1 MIKKILL
8 PFIVIVFVVS
18 VNVYAFPAPSQA
30 NDFSVFDISY
40 GNDPYQKGVLAVPNS
55 GDNFPILIFF
65 LGGGYK
71 TITIGDNP
79 FAMTDLWEALHCT
92 RGKIA
97 VAIFKYRLGPE
108 NKWPAQLEDA
118 IAAVQ
123 KIRKIAPK
131 YKLNPNNIVVMG
143 HSAGAHL
150 ALMTGLQSPSV
161 FGNGFPGFKGIINYS
176 GITNFQ
182 VNNSVIT
189 KIAKTLDLNEQ
200 EKIKA
205 SPALI
210 LTASAPPIFTVHG
223 KLDTVI
229 PFGQAEQLINKIALK
244 KAKGAFLPVKNGSH
258 VYAPVN
264 SALPISPDRNTIA
277 KRAIMFAWYY
287 MGVVRPFDVTG
298 DGKIDR
304 LDYDEVIRAQGSF
317 GFKIVGG
324 TISGMSNNWNPFA
337 DINRDGVIN
346 SVDAKLMLSRI
357 GG

>member
-1 MIKKILL
+1 MTKKVLFSFVI
-8 PFIVIVFVVS
+8 IVLIGI
-18 VNVYAFPAPSQA
+18 YAFPVFSRE

-55 GDNFPILIFF
+55 GNNFPILIFF
-65 LGGGYK
+65 PGGAYK
-71 TITIGDNP
+71 VVEINDNP
-79 FAMTDLWEALHCT
+79 FNLIDLSEALNSG

-108 NKWPAQLEDA
+108 NAWPAQLEDA

-123 KIRKIAPK
+123 KIRKIAPN

-182 VNNSVIT
+182 TNNSVIT
-189 KIAKTLDLNEQ
+189 NIAKTLDLNEQ

-223 KLDTVI
+223 KLDNVI
-229 PFGQAEQLINKIALK
+229 PFGQAEQLIGKMI
-244 KAKGAFLPVKNGSH
+244 VKS
-258 VYAPVN
+258 
-264 SALPISPDRNTIA
+264 
-277 KRAIMFAWYY
+277 
-287 MGVVRPFDVTG
+287 
-298 DGKIDR
+298 
-304 LDYDEVIRAQGSF
+304 
-317 GFKIVGG
+317 
-324 TISGMSNNWNPFA
+324 
-337 DINRDGVIN
+337 
-346 SVDAKLMLSRI
+346 
-357 GG
+357 